1 MANLQ
6 KVAGCR
12 QPLFRYAKLQPT
24 LTAWKQLSDAGI
36 LPNYLR
42 ASGQPTAPPPGYYQM
57 QPNEAKTD
65 SGPTP
70 ADLLTQAAAPTLPVP
85 AVDGFKIAQHIAL
98 PAIGAEITQGEYDR
112 LARLLAVR
120 SGLLDAAFNEQRT
133 EAQELR
139 AQATIEEVSAALAHD
154 DGAKPWVA
162 KDLRGRLV
170 EAKARRRY
178 AQEKRVQY
186 QMEIAALAAALK
198 GQ

>member
-1 MANLQ
+1 M
-6 KVAGCR
+6 
-12 QPLFRYAKLQPT
+12 
-24 LTAWKQLSDAGI
+24 
-36 LPNYLR
+36 
-42 ASGQPTAPPPGYYQM
+42 
-57 QPNEAKTD
+57 
-65 SGPTP
+65 PTP
-70 ADLLTQAAAPTLPVP
+70 AAAPTLPVP
-85 AVDGFKIAQHIAL
+85 AVDGFKIAQQIAL

-162 KDLRGRLV
+162 KDLRGRLA
-170 EAKARRRY
+170 EANARRRY

-186 QMEIAALAAALK
+186 QMEIAALSAALK